1 MVEFANDRD
10 MVSVNP
16 RLIAFDILQAVHNND
31 AYANLALPSALD
43 AAKLSDRDAGLAT
56 EITYGALRRQGSLDA
71 VIDACVDREL
81 DTRVRDV
88 CRIGSYQLLFM
99 RIPSH
104 AAVSESVDLARHVAG
119 VGASKFVNAVLR
131 RVSQHDWDKWLEI
144 VTADVDNARRLAI
157 TYSYPEWVVR
167 SLADAYD
174 VDAEGVVE
182 ILEAGNVPAEV
193 TLAAR
198 PGQCTRD
205 ELLAQ
210 SHGTV
215 GTLTPWSVVMSRT
228 SDGPRRPGDIE
239 LIRSGRAGVQD
250 EGSQLVAQIL
260 ATASV
265 VGDESHWL
273 DMCAGP
279 GGKAALLAGLAAER
293 GADLVALEPIESR
306 ARLVENSLRHAP
318 GSPKVIVT
326 DAREFSSAVE
336 FDRILIDAPCT
347 GLGALRRRP
356 EARWRKQPSDV
367 PTLAKLQRELLAH
380 AATMVRVGGVIGY
393 ATCSPHRAET
403 DAIVEDFLRKNS
415 DFEVVEI
422 NSIEP
427 AVASSSTPY
436 LRLRPDIQGTDGMF
450 LALLRRIR

>member
-1 MVEFANDRD
+1 M
-10 MVSVNP
+10 NP
-16 RLIAFDILQAVHNND
+16 RLIAFDILQAVHVND

-56 EITYGALRRQGSLDA
+56 ELTYGSLRRQGSLDA
-71 VIDACVDREL
+71 VIDTCIDREL
-81 DTRVRDV
+81 DSKVRDV
-88 CRIGSYQLLFM
+88 CRLGAYQLLFM
-99 RIPSH
+99 RVPSH

-131 RVSQHDWDKWLEI
+131 RVSEHTWEEWLEL

-167 SLADAYD
+167 ALADAYG
-174 VDAEGVVE
+174 VDAEGVTE
-182 ILEAGNVPAEV
+182 ILDAGNVPAEV
-193 TLAAR
+193 TLVAR
-198 PGQCTRD
+198 PGQCSRE
-205 ELLAQ
+205 ELLEQ
-210 SHGTV
+210 SHGEL
-215 GTLTPWSVVMSRT
+215 GHLSPWSVVMSRS

-250 EGSQLVAQIL
+250 EGSQIVAQAL
-260 ATASV
+260 ATV
-265 VGDESHWL
+265 KVEGPDQHWL

-279 GGKAALLAGLAAER
+279 GGKAALLAGLADER
-293 GADLVALEPIESR
+293 GADLVALEPIASR
-306 ARLVENSLRHAP
+306 ARLVEHSLANAP
-318 GSPKVIVT
+318 GDPEVIVT
-326 DAREFSSAVE
+326 DARDFTSEHA

-380 AATMVRVGGVIGY
+380 ASTLIREGGVIGY

-403 DAIVEDFLRKNS
+403 DAIVEGFLRKNS
-415 DFEVVEI
+415 DFELIDI
-422 NSIEP
+422 NSVLP
-427 AVASSSTPY
+427 DVATPGSSY
-436 LRLRPDIQGTDGMF
+436 LRLRPDVQGTDGMF
-450 LALLRRIR
+450 LALLRRVR